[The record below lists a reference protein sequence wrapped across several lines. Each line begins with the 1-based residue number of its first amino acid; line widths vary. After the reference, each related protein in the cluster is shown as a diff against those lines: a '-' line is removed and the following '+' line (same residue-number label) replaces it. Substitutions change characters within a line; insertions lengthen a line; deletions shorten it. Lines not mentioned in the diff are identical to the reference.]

1 MKTLTDKHSMIDFQS
16 LSKNYE
22 VRLLTESDSQDV
34 LQLYNTNPY
43 FFKHCPPEPTLAS
56 VRRDMTKLPPNIK
69 PENKYFLGYFD
80 NAKLIAVLDLVEG
93 YPDLHTAFIG
103 LFMLDREYQSRG
115 IASRLMTEALFQ
127 LMKNFDR
134 VRLGYVATNE
144 VAVHFWTKQG
154 FVPTG
159 ETSKTDY
166 YEIILADFLGDKKDK
181 E

>member
-1 MKTLTDKHSMIDFQS
+1 MIDFQS

-22 VRLLTESDSQDV
+22 IRLLTESDSQDV

-43 FFKHCPPEPTLAS
+43 YFKHCPPVPTLAS
-56 VRRDMTKLPPNIK
+56 VHMDMTKLPPNIK
-69 PENKYFLGYFD
+69 PKNKYFLGYFD
-80 NAKLIAVLDLVEG
+80 KAKLIAALDLVEG

-115 IASRLMTEALFQ
+115 IGSRLIKEAVFQ
-127 LMKNFDR
+127 LVQSFDR

-144 VAVHFWTKQG
+144 VAANFWTKQG

-159 ETSKTDY
+159 ETSKTDC

-181 E
+181 Q